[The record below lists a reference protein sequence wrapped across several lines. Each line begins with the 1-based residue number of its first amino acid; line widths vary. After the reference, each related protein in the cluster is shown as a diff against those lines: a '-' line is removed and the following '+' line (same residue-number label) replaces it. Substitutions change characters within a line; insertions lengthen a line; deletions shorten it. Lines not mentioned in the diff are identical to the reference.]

1 MSDRNRGYRSRFDDP
16 YPRNASA
23 SRSYDSRSQD
33 RDRAGGNSR
42 YDYQSQRSR
51 SPGMY
56 GDIDEKIF
64 CINVSSCFWKSCSS
78 LAKSKCHSLQGR
90 SSRLKRAGAQGGTIF
105 SNNFLWLFWAIWE
118 SDP

>member
-56 GDIDEKIF
+56 GEIDEKIF
-64 CINVSSCFWKSCSS
+64 CINVSSCFWKSCYS
-78 LAKSKCHSLQGR
+78 LGISKCRSLYCNFT
-90 SSRLKRAGAQGGTIF
+90 LPIF
-105 SNNFLWLFWAIWE
+105 SRNFMKTTCSL
-118 SDP
+118 